1 MFINN
6 VDDFYS
12 HIWCMFM
19 DSHMWCISFVDSHIW
34 GMLFVDSHAYV
45 DDIVYVVINILYV
58 ISI

>member
-1 MFINN
+1 MFIDN

-12 HIWCMFM
+12 HIL
-19 DSHMWCISFVDSHIW
+19 CIFVDSHIW
-34 GMLFVDSHAYV
+34 CMLFVDSHILCMLFVDSYV